1 VNWFITALKKYA
13 VFSGRSQ
20 RSEYWFF
27 VLFYLLIYI
36 VLAIVD
42 NVAGSFDSKSGVGLF
57 TGIFWLAM
65 LIPYLSVTV
74 RRLHDTDRTGWWILI
89 ALIPLIGAIVLLVF
103 LVQDSDA
110 EANRFGANPKA
121 AA

>member
-1 VNWFITALKKYA
+1 MNWFITALKKYA